1 MADDPTRKTGAQNE
15 AEGNLKDLGGRVQ
28 RAWGDL
34 TGDTE
39 HQVKGAKKQVEGKAQ
54 EQIGEAQN
62 TLDDLKRNDV

>member
-1 MADDPTRKTGAQNE
+1 MADDVTRKSGEQNQ

-54 EQIGEAQN
+54 ETIGEAQE
-62 TLDDLKRNDV
+62 TIDDLNRKP